1 MSGAKEKDRILAQ
14 IKAFKKPNEIAGLSK
29 YLYDLER
36 DGYVK
41 VSRDTEKNPFLLRLT
56 DSGKT
61 FLESGG
67 YGRLSKMQTKRSAKK
82 RSAKQ
87 LLLRIIENVAVALIS
102 GYAGWT
108 LRGCSQSDSPE
119 CGEANRL
126 RNDSTSLSSA
136 SWSGLNEDSVASRAK
151 SLTEIL
157 DSSASTLASD
167 SMRMLEIETSAKHS
181 NVRDESNP
189 IPSGK

>member
-1 MSGAKEKDRILAQ
+1 MSEAKEKDRILAQ

-61 FLESGG
+61 FLEGGG
-67 YGRLSKMQTKRSAKK
+67 YMRLSRAQTKRSAK
-82 RSAKQ
+82 R

-102 GYAGWT
+102 GYAGWI
-108 LRGCSQSDSPE
+108 LRGCVQSANPE

-151 SLTEIL
+151 SLTESL
-157 DSSASTLASD
+157 DNSASTLASD
-167 SMRMLEIETSAKHS
+167 SMRTLEIETSAKHS
-181 NVRDESNP
+181 NVRDESKP
-189 IPSGK
+189 IPPGKR

>member
-1 MSGAKEKDRILAQ
+1 MNEAKEKDRILAE
-14 IKAFKKPNEIAGLSK
+14 IKAFKKLYEIAGLSK

-67 YGRLSKMQTKRSAKK
+67 YTRLSKVQTKHSAK
-82 RSAKQ
+82 R
-87 LLLRIIENVAVALIS
+87 LFLRVIESVAVALVS
-102 GYAGWT
+102 GCVGWM
-108 LRGCSQSDSPE
+108 LRGCFQSDNLE
-119 CGEANRL
+119 GGEANRL
-126 RNDSTSLSSA
+126 INDSTSLSSA
-136 SWSGLNEDSVASRAK
+136 SQSGLNEDSVASRAK
-151 SLTEIL
+151 SLTESL

-167 SMRMLEIETSAKHS
+167 SMRILEIETSAKHS
-181 NVRDESNP
+181 DVRDESKAM
-189 IPSGK
+189 PSGK